1 MPSLNTMFSHKSN
14 ATCNNNLFSCL
25 IIGVMHESTKRL
37 YEAAERLKGIKSPTA
52 LALALNTSVQTVHNW
67 EERGIS
73 KDGALLVQEK
83 LWISATW
90 IRSAIGPIQLGQYDS
105 DNHNKNNHYVNEA
118 LKPYPPGPEFKAV
131 KYGTFR
137 LEAGIYGFAIEYDD
151 EDLAPLYFRVDWL
164 NKKGL
169 KAENLTARTISGES
183 MSPGLNDGDTVL
195 IDDSKSTPIDGR
207 VFAVNY
213 EGEFVIKR
221 LIRDA
226 GQWWLS
232 SDNTNKTRYP
242 NKLCAG
248 DLCII
253 IGEIVHKQ
261 STFI

>member
-1 MPSLNTMFSHKSN
+1 MHTLNTTFSPKSN
-14 ATCNNNLFSCL
+14 TACNNNLFSCL

-37 YEAAERLKGIKSPTA
+37 YEAAGRLKGIKSPSE

-67 EERGIS
+67 EDRGIS
-73 KDGALLVQEK
+73 KEGALLVQEK

-90 IRSAIGPIQLGQYDS
+90 IRSAIGPVQLTYNL
-105 DNHNKNNHYVNEA
+105 DNQGKSANVINENQR
-118 LKPYPPGPEFKAV
+118 PYPPGPEFKAV

-137 LEAGIYGFAIEYDD
+137 LEAGIYGFAIDYDD
-151 EDLAPLYFRVDWL
+151 EDLAPLYFREDWL
-164 NKKGL
+164 SKKGL
-169 KAENLTARTISGES
+169 KSENLTARTISGES

-195 IDDSKSTPIDGR
+195 IDVSRCTPIDGR

-232 SDNTNKTRYP
+232 SDNTDKTRYP
-242 NKLCAG
+242 NKLCSG